1 MAVDLSP
8 YKLLV
13 LPACMLQSS
22 QSEENAVQMQMLW
35 AVHSNGPPIWS
46 RFSKQ
51 LIATLRRFFKW
62 ALELLQH
69 TSTETNWYFLNLD
82 LKRLSMNKLINW

>member
-1 MAVDLSP
+1 MLVSLRPSLEPSKVEKICLVMAVDLSP

-35 AVHSNGPPIWS
+35 AVHSNGPPI
-46 RFSKQ
+46 
-51 LIATLRRFFKW
+51 
-62 ALELLQH
+62 
-69 TSTETNWYFLNLD
+69 
-82 LKRLSMNKLINW
+82 